1 MQPRQLHFALSPDGK
16 VYCRRDVSSI
26 SGFTSGCVR
35 GFRAWPCVSSNRRRR
50 RRCRRDGGSARRPM
64 SAPGASSTIT
74 NALDFMA
81 AGSLTSSASPCL
93 DRVPSYAR
101 SPLAR
106 EMSRLWADNCTWIRS
121 YPRIRGP
128 LSPAHRFH
136 LSPLLG
142 RIFAIWLNVRRRQ
155 NVLSWED
162 ETLRCITLAG
172 LHSNSLSTSA
182 L

>member
-1 MQPRQLHFALSPDGK
+1 VQPRQLHFALSPDGK
-16 VYCRRDVSSI
+16 VYCRRDVSI
-26 SGFTSGCVR
+26 HIGFYER
-35 GFRAWPCVSSNRRRR
+35 LRKFRAWPCVSSNRGRR
-50 RRCRRDGGSARRPM
+50 RRCRRDGGGARRPM

-74 NALDFMA
+74 NALDFFLA

-142 RIFAIWLNVRRRQ
+142 RYSRNVHRRQ